1 MMTLENPL
9 MPMFN
14 RPNLPRGT
22 DMYRMVG
29 YLVGKESDEKWQLYG
44 SERMAN
50 RGEFYVR
57 SVDRNKEMK
66 INLTNDMMPNQG
78 HE

>member
-1 MMTLENPL
+1 
-9 MPMFN
+9 
-14 RPNLPRGT
+14 
-22 DMYRMVG
+22 MYRMVG

-44 SERMAN
+44 RERMAN